1 VAAVGRQQPKAGGR
15 KWVVHLVTSRGG
27 GGTLTGGASATVT
40 SGDIE
45 ILIRIRIQTDSNSF
59 KFDRSKKDLPKLKK
73 FEINYGCEGIEE
85 RNNIIHRNF
94 SRFEMDLK

>member
-1 VAAVGRQQPKAGGR
+1 VAAVGQ
-15 KWVVHLVTSRGG
+15 HLVTSRGG
-27 GGTLTGGASATVT
+27 GGTLTGGASTTVT

-59 KFDRSKKDLPKLKK
+59 KFYRSRKDLPKLKK
-73 FEINYGCEGIEE
+73 FEIKYGCEGIEE
-85 RNNIIHRNF
+85 RNNILHRNF